1 MPFFNYTIHAHDLST
16 AGYWQ
21 RREFLRAWWSLY
33 RDDNHWTPP
42 EYGRLRATL
51 HPRQEHLARLS
62 ATLIH
67 VDALQRTGL
76 RRSRTDQQ
84 EIPLTSIV
92 EYPLAAALLL
102 IDPRYPAPTIP
113 RGPTAHLAL
122 PHFANDAEAF
132 DRLYHY
138 LVESLSGA
146 SYRRVV
152 GPVGLSPHLGSGL
165 LVDGWN
171 EPVPAHAP
179 SNPPYAP
186 ELVERRWRPWQEG
199 RLYRADVEAGPRP
212 DEPPGPAVIRP
223 SDPARLAGDLLPLL
237 AAATENLAAAFPPPD
252 AAEAAFLL
260 RQLPDAAGLL
270 AEVDGATA
278 GFVLLGADRGAWQRA
293 TRGGRSL
300 WRRGL
305 WAAGSRVIPAGRLDA
320 GRVYFGGVLPAQ
332 RGRGIGGQLWAQG
345 LRLAAGRG
353 WRTLIVG
360 PVWQPPAGASPA
372 VAFLAGRAAARQAYR
387 LYEWSF

>member
-42 EYGRLRATL
+42 EYGRLRPAL
-51 HPRQEHLARLS
+51 DPRQEHLARLS

-67 VDALQRTGL
+67 VDALHRTGL

-92 EYPLAAALLL
+92 EYPLAAAVLL
-102 IDPRYPAPTIP
+102 IDPRR

-132 DRLYHY
+132 DHLNSH
-138 LVESLSGA
+138 LVESLA
-146 SYRRVV
+146 EANYRRVV
-152 GPVGLSPHLGSGL
+152 GPVGLSPHLGAGL

-171 EPVPAHAP
+171 EPAPLHVP

-199 RLYRADVEAGPRP
+199 RLYRADVGAGTQP

-223 SDPARLAGDLLPLL
+223 FDPTRLAGDLLPLL
-237 AAATENLAAAFPPPD
+237 VAATDNPTAAFPPPD
-252 AAEAAFLL
+252 ATEAAFLL
-260 RQLPDAAGLL
+260 RQLPDPVAGLL
-270 AEVDGATA
+270 AEVNSEPA
-278 GFVLLGADRGAWQRA
+278 GFILLGADSGPWLRA
-293 TRGGRSL
+293 THGGRSL

-305 WAAGSRVIPAGRLDA
+305 WAASSRVVSAGRLDA
-320 GRVYFGGVLPAQ
+320 GRVFFGAVLPAR

-353 WRTLIVG
+353 WRTLTVG
-360 PVWQPPAGASPA
+360 PVWQPPAGASPL